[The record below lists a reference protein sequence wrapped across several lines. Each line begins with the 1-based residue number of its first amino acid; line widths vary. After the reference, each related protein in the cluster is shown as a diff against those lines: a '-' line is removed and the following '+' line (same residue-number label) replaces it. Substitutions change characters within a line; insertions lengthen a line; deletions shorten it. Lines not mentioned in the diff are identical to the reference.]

1 MDLGLGNLTQLK
13 AHLLAEALRSGTT
26 YDTTLAALGKGVA
39 ARFEGHCHRK
49 FGRVVADTHECS
61 AARDHVVLPRYPVE
75 SVSAISL
82 RETLATGWVDQGTVS
97 DLVENISEAAG
108 LVTLSS
114 PLSALSSARLRV
126 TYTGG
131 YWYPTSAARTILS
144 GSASFSVGQSTA
156 FITFA
161 SAFDAV
167 PAVGVTLQAPD
178 GSPIFDVTPQ
188 AITRTGFT
196 IALAAAAG
204 SGYSVAW
211 VAADASD
218 DADASVLQSGS
229 ASLTLAAESKAITFG
244 TAFTAAPIVFCQVV
258 APASGLVIACSP
270 TLITTAGFTAPLGFP
285 IPATGYTLNWFA
297 FAVGATT
304 AAPTLPSGATALP
317 DDLTAAWLHQ
327 CALVWA
333 SLDVLGTGLSDEKAR
348 TATRDNLGKLTLS
361 PDVAETLRRYQRHVV
376 T

>member
-13 AHLLAEALRSGTT
+13 AHLLNEALRSSTT
-26 YDTTLAALGKGVA
+26 YDAALAALGKGVA
-39 ARFEGHCHRK
+39 ARFEGHCNRL
-49 FGRVVADTHECS
+49 FGRVVGGTHECS

-82 RETLATGWVDQGTVS
+82 RETMAAGWVDQGTVS
-97 DLVENISEAAG
+97 DIIENISESSG
-108 LVTLSS
+108 LVHFGSQ
-114 PLSALSSARLRV
+114 LSALSSARLRL

-131 YWYPTSAARTILS
+131 FWYPTSAARTILT
-144 GSASFSVGQSTA
+144 GTASFSVGQSTA
-156 FITFA
+156 FVSFS
-161 SAFDAV
+161 SAFDAA

-178 GSPIFDVTPQ
+178 GSPVIDCTPQ
-188 AITRTGFT
+188 AITRSGFT

-229 ASLTLAAESKAITFG
+229 ASLALAAESKAITFG
-244 TAFTAAPIVFCQVV
+244 TAFSAAPVVFCQVV
-258 APASGLVIACSP
+258 APESGLVIACSP

-304 AAPTLPSGATALP
+304 AAPTLPTGATELP
-317 DDLTAAWLHQ
+317 ADLTAAWLHQ

-333 SLDVLGTGLSDEKAR
+333 SLDVLGTGLSDEKTR
-348 TATRDNLGKLTLS
+348 TAAREALGKLTLA